1 VAAVLEAD
9 TAAAGLLDTVVEAAL
24 LADTVVEGA
33 ALLDVAAAGEALVV
47 AADALAVAAAE
58 LAVLAAAV
66 GTGAALLGAAELV
79 AAAVLAVTE
88 AAPPHAA
95 RTPIAGNATAAPS
108 ACRRSVRREVKDEP
122 GMPTPLDLTNTDV
135 ITAPDPGSPITT
147 SRLDLAPPG
156 GTTPTSIEPGR

>member
-1 VAAVLEAD
+1 VADVLEAD
-9 TAAAGLLDTVVEAAL
+9 TAAAELLDSVVE
-24 LADTVVEGA
+24 A
-33 ALLDVAAAGEALVV
+33 ALLDVAAVGEALVV
-47 AADALAVAAAE
+47 AADALAVVAAE
-58 LAVLAAAV
+58 IAVLAVLVALVTAV

-79 AAAVLAVTE
+79 AAAVLAVNE

>member
-1 VAAVLEAD
+1 MADVLEAD
-9 TAAAGLLDTVVEAAL
+9 TAAAELLDTVVEA
-24 LADTVVEGA
+24 T
-33 ALLDVAAAGEALVV
+33 LLDVAAVGEALVV
-47 AADALAVAAAE
+47 AADALADVAAE
-58 LAVLAAAV
+58 IAVLVALVTAV

-122 GMPTPLDLTNTDV
+122 GMPTPLALTNTDIV
-135 ITAPDPGSPITT
+135 TDPDLRSPTTT
-147 SRLDLAPPG
+147 SRLNHA
-156 GTTPTSIEPGR
+156 S